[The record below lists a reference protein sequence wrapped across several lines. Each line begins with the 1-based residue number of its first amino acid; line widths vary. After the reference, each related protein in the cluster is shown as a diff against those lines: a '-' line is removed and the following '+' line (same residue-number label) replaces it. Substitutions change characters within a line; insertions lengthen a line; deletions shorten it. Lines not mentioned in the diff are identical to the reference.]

1 MHPNQCH
8 SLRKGN
14 PPSFGIPPVVWNTP
28 RRLEYPLRLEYFLR
42 SEYPSRLEYPL
53 RSGYPLRLECP
64 LRSEYQ
70 SAVQYSAVQRYS
82 YESYMKML
90 PRTYSQRSPC
100 VPRRSYVN
108 CGRRTYARAPDLC
121 AGAGL
126 MHRRP
131 TLRTGA

>member
-1 MHPNQCH
+1 MQ
-8 SLRKGN
+8 RQ
-14 PPSFGIPPVVWNTP
+14 PSFVRNTP

-70 SAVQYSAVQRYS
+70 SAVQYSAVQCYS

-108 CGRRTYARAPDLC
+108 SFQALDHNPGARAQV
-121 AGAGL
+121 
-126 MHRRP
+126 RRP
-131 TLRTGA
+131 RISPAPVHKSGASA